1 MTPNPIEM
9 DVVNSGPTKEKKAK
23 MDKQP
28 WWMETAKQLG
38 MPTVF
43 LLLLLWMVYEGG
55 KWTGN
60 NVIAPIAKKQI
71 EFIEKASVMTD
82 QMSRTIDSIDHR
94 MEESARSIKATAESL
109 MLLDES
115 VEINYDLLNRH
126 TQETQE
132 QTRILKSIDES
143 LKDNCP
149 K

>member
-1 MTPNPIEM
+1 
-9 DVVNSGPTKEKKAK
+9 
-23 MDKQP
+23 
-28 WWMETAKQLG
+28 
-38 MPTVF
+38 
-43 LLLLLWMVYEGG
+43 
-55 KWTGN
+55 
-60 NVIAPIAKKQI
+60 
-71 EFIEKASVMTD
+71 
-82 QMSRTIDSIDHR
+82 MSRTIDSIDHR

-149 K
+149 R

>member
-9 DVVNSGPTKEKKAK
+9 DVVNSGSTGVKKAK
-23 MDKQP
+23 MEKQP

-71 EFIEKASVMTD
+71 EFIEKASVMTE
-82 QMSRTIDSIDHR
+82 QMSRTIDSIDQR
-94 MEESARSIKATAESL
+94 MEESAISIRATAESL

-126 TQETQE
+126 TKETQE